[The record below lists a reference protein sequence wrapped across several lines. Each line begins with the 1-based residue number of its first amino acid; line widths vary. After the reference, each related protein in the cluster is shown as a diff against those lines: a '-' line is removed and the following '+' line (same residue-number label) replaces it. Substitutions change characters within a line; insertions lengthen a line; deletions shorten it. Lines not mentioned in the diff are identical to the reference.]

1 MAYDITL
8 EGKNKI
14 IAERMLESVAKIL
27 SECNINYWLEGGTLL
42 GIRREKRL
50 LPWDNDIDISMMVN
64 QSSKL
69 NAFYKALKKNGYRIK
84 TRIFE
89 KESTYFKLGDLR
101 MIKIRERRFFGLLK
115 GTVCLDVFIKY
126 PYKDKSYWEI
136 ANKTKSVP
144 SRYYSSFKTI
154 NFKNYKYLIPEL
166 TDDYLTYRYGNWE
179 TPVKDWDTANDDNA
193 LA

>member
-27 SECNINYWLEGGTLL
+27 VNCDIQYWLEGGTLL
-42 GIRREKRL
+42 GIRREGRL
-50 LPWDNDIDISMMVN
+50 LPWDNDIDVSMMVN
-64 QSSKL
+64 QSHKL
-69 NAFYKALKKNGYRIK
+69 NSFYGALKKSGFRVK
-84 TRIFE
+84 TRTFNQN
-89 KESTYFKLGDLR
+89 SSYFKQVDLR
-101 MIKIRERRFFGLLK
+101 MIKIRERRFFGLIK

-126 PYKDKSYWEI
+126 PNEDNSYWEI
-136 ANKTKSVP
+136 DNKTKFVP
-144 SRYYSSFKTI
+144 SKFYNAFKTI
-154 NFKNYKYLIPEL
+154 SFKNHNYLIPEL

-179 TPVKDWDTANDDNA
+179 TPVKNWDTSKDDKA